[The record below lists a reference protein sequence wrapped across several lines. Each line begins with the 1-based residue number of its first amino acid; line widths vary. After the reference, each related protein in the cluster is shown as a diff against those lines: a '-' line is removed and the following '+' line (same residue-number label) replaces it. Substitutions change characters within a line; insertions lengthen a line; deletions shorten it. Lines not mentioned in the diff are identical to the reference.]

1 MTAGTHA
8 YGEKPVWSP
17 TRPRIGVLHLL
28 VSWVLSTI
36 ALVVGTAVIPGAA
49 VNDVWGAFAA
59 AAVIGILNALLPPI
73 VAALRLPLMALVGFL
88 LVLVLDAAMLLAA
101 DAITG
106 GDLHVDGFWAALGVA
121 LVAAAAGLALGV
133 LFGVDDDDLYSL
145 RVIDRIARR
154 AKDRV
159 ESDAPGI
166 VFLEIDGLALPVLQ
180 RAMRDGSAPNLARW
194 LESGSHRLVEWETD
208 LSSQTGA
215 SQAGILLGS
224 NDDIP
229 AFRWVEKETATMMV
243 CSGPADCAEIE
254 RRHATG
260 HGSARRTAARAAAT
274 CSPARP
280 TT

>member
-1 MTAGTHA
+1 M
-8 YGEKPVWSP
+8 
-17 TRPRIGVLHLL
+17 
-28 VSWVLSTI
+28 
-36 ALVVGTAVIPGAA
+36 
-49 VNDVWGAFAA
+49 NDVWGAFAA

-133 LFGVDDDDLYSL
+133 LFGVDDEGLAA
-145 RVIDRIARR
+145 RDRPNR
-154 AKDRV
+154 ASREGPV
-159 ESDAPGI
+159 ASDAPGI
-166 VFLEIDGLALPVLQ
+166 VFLEIDGLAL
-180 RAMRDGSAPNLARW
+180 GARVARCATART
-194 LESGSHRLVEWETD
+194 EPGGVAGKRRTGLVEWETD

-229 AFRWVEKETATMMV
+229 AFRWVEKETATMVV
-243 CSGPADCAEIE
+243 CSGPADCAELE
-254 RRHATG
+254 RRHSSGNGLLANGGAEPRQPLLRRGRQRDPDGQQASTPSGRRTPATG
-260 HGSARRTAARAAAT
+260 RSWRTASTSRGRWR
-274 CSPARP
+274 CSSRR
-280 TT
+280 

>member
-1 MTAGTHA
+1 M
-8 YGEKPVWSP
+8 
-17 TRPRIGVLHLL
+17 
-28 VSWVLSTI
+28 
-36 ALVVGTAVIPGAA
+36 
-49 VNDVWGAFAA
+49 NDVWGAFAA

-106 GDLHVDGFWAALGVA
+106 GDLHVDSFWSSSRCRARGRR
-121 LVAAAAGLALGV
+121 G
-133 LFGVDDDDLYSL
+133 
-145 RVIDRIARR
+145 RCRARR
-154 AKDRV
+154 AVRRRRRRPVLAARDRPHR
-159 ESDAPGI
+159 APCEGPRRDRRSRD

-194 LESGSHRLVEWETD
+194 LTSGSHRLVEWETD

-243 CSGPADCAEIE
+243 CSG
-254 RRHATG
+254 
-260 HGSARRTAARAAAT
+260 RRTAPRSSAVTPPDRVCSSTAAPAAAT
-274 CSPARP
+274 CSPARL